1 MKTSSDRTKYY
12 TNRTKRI
19 LVIDDDPGILD
30 FIDELLSFRFVIL
43 KALDATTG
51 LQLAESERPD
61 LVILDLGLQN
71 QSGHDIC
78 RVLRARH
85 ETKHIPI
92 LIYTGSDDIES
103 LTQAFAQGADD
114 YVVKNTKP
122 RELVARVIAK
132 IRRLE
137 EQVEEPEILTCG
149 NLKLDSARLEG
160 MLNDKTL
167 ALSVLEFHLL
177 RFFVVNKDR
186 VVSRKQ
192 ILDSV
197 WKDAVVSNRTIDTHM
212 VYLRKKL
219 SGFTHSLATVYGA
232 GYILRESRTK
242 GFPDR
247 NDAME
252 KGDDFSDSK
261 GERKSAPVSDPLCT
275 NG

>member
-1 MKTSSDRTKYY
+1 MKTSTDRNKYY
-12 TNRTKRI
+12 TSRTKRI
-19 LVIDDDPGILD
+19 LVIDDDQGILD

-43 KALDATTG
+43 KALDASSG
-51 LQLAESERPD
+51 LQLAETERPD
-61 LVILDLGLQN
+61 LIILDLGLQN

-78 RVLRARH
+78 RVLRERH

-92 LIYTGSDDIES
+92 LIYTGSDDIEN
-103 LTQAFAQGADD
+103 LTQAFDQGADD
-114 YVVKNTKP
+114 YVVKNAKP

-137 EQVEEPEILTCG
+137 EQVDDPEILSCG

-160 MLNDKTL
+160 TL
-167 ALSVLEFHLL
+167 DGRTLSLSVLEFHLL

-232 GYILRESRTK
+232 GYILRESRMK
-242 GFPDR
+242 GQSDR
-247 NDAME
+247 EED
-252 KGDDFSDSK
+252 SDLDSTSD
-261 GERKSAPVSDPLCT
+261 RKSSSSSSAMAL
-275 NG
+275 